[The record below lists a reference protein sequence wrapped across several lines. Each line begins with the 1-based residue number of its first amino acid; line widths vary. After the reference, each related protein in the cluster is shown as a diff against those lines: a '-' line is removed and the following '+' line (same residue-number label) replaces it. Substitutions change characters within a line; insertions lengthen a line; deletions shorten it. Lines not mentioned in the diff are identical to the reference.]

1 MATHSWRRK
10 WQPTPVFFPGKFHG
24 WRSLVGYSPWGRKES
39 DTTERLQKMSP
50 INTLTLRNS
59 ENEEQTDNVNLCKNL
74 KKQEMLLLVALVI
87 DPDGSKIICVTYIIS
102 KTKMK

>member
-1 MATHSWRRK
+1 M
-10 WQPTPVFFPGKFHG
+10 
-24 WRSLVGYSPWGRKES
+24 GYSPWGRKES
-39 DTTERLQKMSP
+39 DTTERLQKMSIP